1 MEKIVSGYQVIYGGQ
16 LDEDVILRKCTNAIS
31 YVEKADKGIDGGINS
46 GIPAWGFFFETKE

>member
-46 GIPAWGFFFETKE
+46 GISCMGFLF